1 MVRPAGLFVPTTPRS
16 RFLDQLRPSFRRRWR
31 QRPLWAHLLLLV
43 LLNLAC
49 ALLLLALAGFPDPSF
64 PPATDDPTRSAHVD
78 THVDVVSS
86 PLLSHA
92 REKEEKKLK
101 AKQKEAARLQA
112 QATSDRPKKSDK
124 KQKNKVVDDENPE
137 DFIDPDTPSGEKK

>member
-1 MVRPAGLFVPTTPRS
+1 MVRPAGLFVPTTPRR
-16 RFLDQLRPSFRRRWR
+16 RFLDQLRPSCRRRWR
-31 QRPLWAHLLLLV
+31 QRPLWARLLLLV

-78 THVDVVSS
+78 THADVVSS
-86 PLLSHA
+86 PLLRH
-92 REKEEKKLK
+92 
-101 AKQKEAARLQA
+101 A

-124 KQKNKVVDDENPE
+124 KQKKKVVDDENPE